1 VSCAGTSDCVCGCC
15 SGTSVQTPQS
25 EGKLPGLPAI
35 VYRTGSWATFRESM
49 LARLSSADYPALAG
63 LRTRDS
69 DDFSIALLDAGS
81 VMLDILTFYQ
91 ERLANESYLRTAAQ
105 LQSLTE
111 LARLIGYQPAPG
123 VGSLVYLSFSLS
135 SAPGSPTDPTT
146 QAITI
151 PKGTQVQSV
160 PAQNQTPQTFETF
173 ADILAKADW
182 NALPV
187 QTGIPWIPQKKE
199 VSVYLE
205 GTATQLQPGDAILIV
220 GDERVQNGSTNNQ
233 WDLRIVTSVTAD
245 TLKGRTYVT
254 WGEGLGGGGVSPAS
268 QNPKF
273 YALRQRASLFGYNA
287 VNPLMLTPGI
297 RWQLRS
303 LLNPGRSEWLFGKS
317 SDGSNLV
324 TENLVDLDAV
334 YSKLAVGGWLALIA
348 PDASVTRSPSGSII
362 LCHIESVTSI
372 SRSDYSMSAKIT
384 RVGADSQPSLDTYY
398 NGPHLNGTR
407 HTSVL
412 TQSEELPAAERPLTY
427 PLYGS
432 RLDLQ
437 GVRVDLAAVH
447 AVAIY
452 GKRQKLQVNAGV
464 NNLTFKADDESSD
477 LPLKPG
483 DVITL
488 LGPREL
494 PLDSDGTIPD
504 WKTFTGSPI
513 MRVFDPSGR
522 AGTLGAPISS
532 FTLVPASSKDPV
544 IQEFALVSSVSMQ
557 TVPYPRTRIQLNA
570 ELLNCY
576 DRTATTVNANVGLA
590 SQGMSVTEILGSGQ
604 AYTPNQKFSLK
615 QTPLTFVQAPTA
627 TGRLSTLEVRANSVA
642 WKEKASLYQQGG
654 SAQVFA
660 TLNQPSGNTDIL
672 FGDGV
677 EGATLPTGQNNIQA
691 SYRIGS
697 GLSGNVGAGSI
708 TTLIDRP
715 PGVSGVNNPS
725 AATGAQDSQSVA
737 DIRAN
742 APLSVLT
749 LGRAVSI
756 TDYQN
761 FAQSFAGIAK
771 AHAIWIPSG
780 PGRGVFVTVAA
791 AGGSALPSG
800 NPTLGNLISA
810 LHDYGNP
817 LIPITAVSFLETFF
831 NFSADIKYDPAYDAA
846 AVKAS
851 VLAQLRQNYSFNART
866 FGQGVS
872 VDEIEAFIQGVPGVI
887 AVNVTSFTLGPT
899 SNAGDHASEGWSVSA
914 YNDWLVGQVTLE
926 RPHPPTP
933 TRICPYLPIAST
945 DGPIYA
951 AEILVLDP
959 NPKNVMLGVLP

>member
-1 VSCAGTSDCVCGCC
+1 
-15 SGTSVQTPQS
+15 VQTPQGES
-25 EGKLPGLPAI
+25 NLPGLPAI

-49 LARLSSADYPALAG
+49 LARLSSANYPALAG
-63 LRTRDS
+63 LKTRDS

-91 ERLANESYLRTAAQ
+91 ERLANESYLRTATQ

-123 VGSLVYLSFSLS
+123 VGSVVYLSFSLS
-135 SAPGSPTDPTT
+135 AAPGSPTDPTT

-160 PAQNQTPQTFETF
+160 PAQNQTPQTFETS
-173 ADILAKADW
+173 AAILAKADW

-187 QTGIPWIPQKKE
+187 QTGIPWLPRE
-199 VSVYLE
+199 DDVSVYLQ

-220 GDERVQNGSTNNQ
+220 ADERAKPGSTSNQ
-233 WDLRIVTSVTAD
+233 WDLRIITTVVAD
-245 TLKGRTYVT
+245 SIKGRTFVT
-254 WGEGLGGGGVSPAS
+254 WGERLGGGGVPSS
-268 QNPKF
+268 SRNPKL

-287 VNPLMLTPGI
+287 VNPLMLTGRT
-297 RWQLRS
+297 RWHLKDF
-303 LLNPGRSEWLFGKS
+303 LNSDRSEWDFN
-317 SDGSNLV
+317 NLSRNLA
-324 TENLVDLDAV
+324 TDKLVDLDAV
-334 YSKLAVGGWLALIA
+334 YSKLAADGWLVLML
-348 PDASVTRSPSGSII
+348 PDFTRPGLSGEIVTLYRIR
-362 LCHIESVTSI
+362 SVTSI
-372 SRSDYSMSAKIT
+372 SRSDYSTSAKIT
-384 RVGADSQPSLDTYY
+384 RVEVDTQSNVGSYY
-398 NGPHLNGTR
+398 VGTR
-407 HTSVL
+407 DASAL
-412 TQSEELPAAERPLTY
+412 SQSEELQSAEQPLTY

-432 RLDLQ
+432 FLDLQ
-437 GVRVDLAAVH
+437 GVRVDLAAV
-447 AVAIY
+447 AAIAIY
-452 GKRQKLQVNAGV
+452 GKRQKLQVNVALKKMIFV
-464 NNLTFKADDESSD
+464 PDDGSRE
-477 LPLKPG
+477 LALKLG

-488 LGPREL
+488 LRAREL
-494 PLDSDGTIPD
+494 PLNNDGTIPN
-504 WKTFTGSPI
+504 WTTFTDKLS
-513 MRVFDPSGR
+513 MRVLDPSGR
-522 AGTLGAPISS
+522 AGTLVAPISN
-532 FTLVPASSKDPV
+532 FTLFPASSKDAV
-544 IQEFALVSSVSMQ
+544 IQEFALVSSVSVQ
-557 TVPYPRTRIQLNA
+557 TNPYPRTRIHLSA
-570 ELLNCY
+570 ELQNCY
-576 DRTATTVNANVGLA
+576 DRTVTTVNANVGLA
-590 SQGMSVTEILGSGQ
+590 TQGMSVTEILGSGQ

-615 QTPLTFVQAPTA
+615 QTPLTFVQAPTP

-642 WKEKASLYQQGG
+642 WKEEASLYQQGG
-654 SAQVFA
+654 SGEVYA
-660 TLNQPSGNTDIL
+660 TLNQPGGHTDIL

-677 EGATLPTGQNNIQA
+677 EGATLPTGQNNIHA

-697 GLSGNVGAGSI
+697 GLSGNVGVGSV

-715 PGVSGVNNPS
+715 LGVSGVNNPS
-725 AATGAQDSQSVA
+725 AATGGQDPQSVS

-761 FAQSFAGIAK
+761 VAQSFAGIAK
-771 AHAIWIPSG
+771 AYAIWIPSG

-791 AGGSALPSG
+791 AGGSALPAG

-817 LIPITAVSFLETFF
+817 LIPITAVSFLETLF

-846 AVKAS
+846 AVQAS
-851 VLAQLRQNYSFNART
+851 VLAQLRQSYSFTART

-887 AVNVTSFTLGPT
+887 AVNVTNFTLGPT
-899 SNAGDHASEGWSVSA
+899 SNAGDLASEGWSVSN
-914 YNDWLVGQVTLE
+914 YNDWLLGQVTLE

-933 TRICPYLPIAST
+933 TRICPYLPIASV